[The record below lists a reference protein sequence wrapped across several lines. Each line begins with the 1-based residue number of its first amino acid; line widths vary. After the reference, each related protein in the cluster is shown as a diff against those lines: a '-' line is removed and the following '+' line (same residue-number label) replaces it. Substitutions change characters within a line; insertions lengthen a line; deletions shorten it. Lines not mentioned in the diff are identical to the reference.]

1 MVVNKSLTLMGED
14 PKTTVIFGGEA
25 PPEPLPFPR
34 PIEVIVVN
42 VTADNVNLSGFT
54 LRRGGG
60 DRHRHI

>member
-1 MVVNKSLTLMGED
+1 MTLMGED

-60 DRHRHI
+60 R